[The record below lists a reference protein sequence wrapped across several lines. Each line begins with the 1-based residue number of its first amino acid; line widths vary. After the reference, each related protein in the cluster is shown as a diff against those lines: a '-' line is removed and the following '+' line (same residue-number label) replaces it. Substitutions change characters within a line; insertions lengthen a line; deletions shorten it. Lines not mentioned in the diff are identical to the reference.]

1 MENQMNQQDLVD
13 RGVRAEE
20 LLKNDT
26 FAAAVKDVVDMCIN
40 TWLNSKDEDAKQ
52 RENAYYAAQGI
63 NNVVGVLNQYVAIK
77 EQIVAEMNEATEEV

>member
-1 MENQMNQQDLVD
+1 MENQLNQQDLVD

-40 TWLNSKDEDAKQ
+40 TWLNSKDDDTKQ
-52 RENAYYAAQGI
+52 RDSAYYAAQGI

-77 EQIVAEMNEATEEV
+77 EQIIAELNQQNEE

>member
-1 MENQMNQQDLVD
+1 METQMNQQDLID

-40 TWLNSKDEDAKQ
+40 TWLNSKEDGAAV
-52 RENAYYAAQGI
+52 RDAAYYSAQGI

>member
-1 MENQMNQQDLVD
+1 MENQMNQQDLID

-40 TWLNSKDEDAKQ
+40 TWLNSKEGDGQMRDA
-52 RENAYYAAQGI
+52 AYYSAQGI

-77 EQIVAEMNEATEEV
+77 EQIVAELNQANEE

>member
-1 MENQMNQQDLVD
+1 MDNQLNQQDLID

-26 FAAAVKDVVDMCIN
+26 FASAVKDVVDMSIS
-40 TWLNSKDEDAKQ
+40 TWLNSKDEDGKL
-52 RENAYYAAQGI
+52 RESAYYAAQGI

-77 EQIVAEMNEATEEV
+77 EQIVAELNQQNEE

>member
-1 MENQMNQQDLVD
+1 MENQLNQQDLID

-40 TWLNSKDEDAKQ
+40 TWLNSKENDAVI
-52 RENAYYAAQGI
+52 RDAAYYSAQGI
-63 NNVVGVLNQYVAIK
+63 NNVVGVLNQYVAVK
-77 EQIVAEMNEATEEV
+77 EQIVAELNQQNEE